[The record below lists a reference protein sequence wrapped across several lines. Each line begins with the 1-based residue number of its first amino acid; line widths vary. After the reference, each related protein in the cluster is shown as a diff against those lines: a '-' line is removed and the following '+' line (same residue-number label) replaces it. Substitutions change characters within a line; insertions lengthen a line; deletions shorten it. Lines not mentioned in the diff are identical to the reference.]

1 LTRLEKLIFGGR
13 WRRDEYAWRVWQEL
27 APLIPNRLPEGWERM
42 SMAGEVVRVYQRAR
56 RGTKALVYF
65 GSAVG
70 TRDTWWPHAHPPRKS
85 WVVITA
91 HIWLPP
97 GTHSGREVLWVDG
110 WEVRA
115 SVDVQRRAL
124 RHERRLVME
133 MQRREREE
141 EKIQGASKVGD

>member
-1 LTRLEKLIFGGR
+1 
-13 WRRDEYAWRVWQEL
+13 
-27 APLIPNRLPEGWERM
+27 
-42 SMAGEVVRVYQRAR
+42 
-56 RGTKALVYF
+56 
-65 GSAVG
+65 
-70 TRDTWWPHAHPPRKS
+70 
-85 WVVITA
+85 
-91 HIWLPP
+91 
-97 GTHSGREVLWVDG
+97 VLWVDG